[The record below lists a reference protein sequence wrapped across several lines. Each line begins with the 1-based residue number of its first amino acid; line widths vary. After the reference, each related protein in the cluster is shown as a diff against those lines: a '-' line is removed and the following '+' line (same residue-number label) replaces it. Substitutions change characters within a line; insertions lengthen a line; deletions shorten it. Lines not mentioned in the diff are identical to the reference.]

1 MFFRGA
7 NKFFKWILRS
17 IFGVIKFFSSKYL
30 LSVKLIKIKKKIFNY
45 YQLMVMSEKKKKT
58 GRIAAIYSF
67 GNIADITAYQ
77 SFILLIFTF
86 YYSVVGIQIELVTIG
101 FIIWSFW
108 NMINDP
114 LLGYFSDR
122 THTKYGRR
130 RPWIMIAFI
139 PLAII
144 MIFLFTP
151 PLPLGIANQV
161 GNFAYF
167 MFIIIIF
174 ELFYTMYSLNVTS
187 MFPEVF
193 LTVKERT
200 QGNNIRAV
208 YTIIGLIV
216 AFLLPGLIIRDFTDA
231 AYLKQFQAFG
241 VIACTVV
248 AITVIIFLMFGP
260 KEKEEFRKDSENA
273 LSLTKTIV
281 YCLKSKSF
289 RWYII
294 AELCNWFV
302 YGMLPTIVPLYA
314 KFVLGAEGFETSLL
328 LGLTFISAALFMTV
342 LWKPLV
348 RKLGNKKSW
357 IISMSIWAASLIPL
371 MFIGNFIQGIVV
383 FFLIGVGLSGSL
395 YIIDLVV
402 ADIVDEDEVA
412 TGLRREAGYYG
423 VNALILRF
431 SNVLVILAIGSVLST
446 VGWAVFEPT
455 MVTPS
460 VIFGLRSL
468 MFIFPAIALIIAILA
483 MTQYPLH
490 SDRLKNVK
498 EKLKD
503 IHEQKKARI

>member
-1 MFFRGA
+1 
-7 NKFFKWILRS
+7 
-17 IFGVIKFFSSKYL
+17 
-30 LSVKLIKIKKKIFNY
+30 
-45 YQLMVMSEKKKKT
+45 MSEKKKKT
-58 GRIAAIYSF
+58 GRIAAIFSF
-67 GNIADITAYQ
+67 GQIADITAYQ

-86 YYSVVGIQIELVTIG
+86 YYSVVGIQIELVTLG
-101 FIIWSFW
+101 FIIWSIW
-108 NMINDP
+108 NMVNDP

-130 RPWIMIAFI
+130 RPWIMAAFI

-161 GNFAYF
+161 GNFVYF
-167 MFIIIIF
+167 LIIIIVF
-174 ELFYTMYSLNVTS
+174 EFFYTMYSLNVTS

-193 LTVKERT
+193 LTEKERT

-216 AFLLPGLIIRDFTDA
+216 AFLLPGLIIPDFTDA
-231 AYLKQFQAFG
+231 AYFTQFQIFG
-241 VIACTVV
+241 VIACVV
-248 AITVIIFLMFGP
+248 VIIAVIIFLGFGP
-260 KEKEEFRKDSENA
+260 KERKEFQKDSENA
-273 LSLTKTIV
+273 LSLIKTIV

-302 YGMLPTIVPLYA
+302 YGMLPMIVPLYA
-314 KFVLGAEGFETSLL
+314 KFVLGAIGFETSLL

-342 LWKPLV
+342 LWKPIV
-348 RKLGNKKSW
+348 RKLGNKKAW
-357 IISMSIWAASLIPL
+357 IISMSIWAASLLPL
-371 MFIGNFIQGIVV
+371 LFISDYISGMIV
-383 FFLIGVGLSGSL
+383 FFLIGIGLSGSL

-402 ADIVDEDEVA
+402 ADIVDEDEVE

-431 SNVLVILAIGSVLST
+431 SNVLVIFAIGSVLST
-446 VGWAVFEPT
+446 VGWAVFEPS
-455 MVTPS
+455 MVTPD
-460 VIFGLRSL
+460 VIFGLRAL
-468 MFIFPAIALIIAILA
+468 MFIFPVIALIVAILA
-483 MTQYPLH
+483 MTRYPLH
-490 SDRLKNVK
+490 GDKLKNVR
-498 EKLKD
+498 EKLKE

>member
-1 MFFRGA
+1 MT
-7 NKFFKWILRS
+7 IL
-17 IFGVIKFFSSKYL
+17 
-30 LSVKLIKIKKKIFNY
+30 
-45 YQLMVMSEKKKKT
+45 SEKEKKT
-58 GRIAAIYSF
+58 GRIAAIFSF
-67 GNIADITAYQ
+67 GQIADIVAYQ

-86 YYSVVGIQIELVTIG
+86 YYSVVGIQIELVTLG

-108 NMINDP
+108 NMFNDP

-139 PLAII
+139 PLSII

-151 PLPLGIANQV
+151 LLPIGIANQI
-161 GNFAYF
+161 GNFVYF
-167 MFIIIIF
+167 LIIIIVF

-193 LTVKERT
+193 LSEKERT
-200 QGNNIRAV
+200 QANNIRAV
-208 YTIIGLIV
+208 YTILGLIV
-216 AFLLPGLIIRDFTDA
+216 AFLLPGLIIPDFTLPV
-231 AYLKQFQAFG
+231 YLPQYQIFG
-241 VIACTVV
+241 VIAGIVV
-248 AITVIIFLMFGP
+248 AIAVIILLKFGP
-260 KEKEEFRKDSENA
+260 KERKEFQKDYEKAFSF
-273 LSLTKTIV
+273 SKSIV

-302 YGMLPTIVPLYA
+302 YGMLPMIVPLYA
-314 KFVLGAEGFETSLL
+314 KFVLGAIGFQTSLL

-357 IISMSIWAASLIPL
+357 IISMSIWGASLLPL
-371 MFIGNFIQGIVV
+371 MFISEYIPGLIV

-402 ADIVDEDEVA
+402 ADIIDEDEVA
-412 TGLRREAGYYG
+412 TGLRRDAGYYG

-431 SNVLVILAIGSVLST
+431 SNVIVIIAIGTVLST
-446 VGWAVFEPT
+446 VGWQVFEPS
-455 MVTPS
+455 MVTPE

-468 MFIFPAIALIIAILA
+468 MFIFPVIALIIAILA

-490 SDRLKNVK
+490 GERLKNVR
-498 EKLKD
+498 EKLKE
-503 IHEQKKARI
+503 IHEQKKARV

>member
-1 MFFRGA
+1 
-7 NKFFKWILRS
+7 
-17 IFGVIKFFSSKYL
+17 
-30 LSVKLIKIKKKIFNY
+30 
-45 YQLMVMSEKKKKT
+45 MVMSEKKKKT
-58 GRIAAIYSF
+58 GRIAAIFSF
-67 GNIADITAYQ
+67 GQIADITAYQ

-86 YYSVVGIQIELVTIG
+86 YYSVVGIQIELVTLG

-130 RPWIMIAFI
+130 RPWIMVAFI
-139 PLAII
+139 PLAVI

-151 PLPLGIANQV
+151 LLPIGITNQI

-167 MFIIIIF
+167 LIIIIIF

-193 LTVKERT
+193 LTEKERT

-216 AFLLPGLIIRDFTDA
+216 AFLLPGLIIPDFTDA
-231 AYLKQFQAFG
+231 AYFTQFQIFG
-241 VIACTVV
+241 AIAC
-248 AITVIIFLMFGP
+248 IVIIIAVIILLKFGP
-260 KEKEEFRKDSENA
+260 KEREEFQKDSENA
-273 LSLTKTIV
+273 LSFVKSIV

-302 YGMLPTIVPLYA
+302 YGMLPMIVPLYA
-314 KFVLGAEGFETSLL
+314 KFVLGAIGFETSLL

-348 RKLGNKKSW
+348 RKLGNKKAW
-357 IISMSIWAASLIPL
+357 IISMSIWAASLLPL
-371 MFIGNFIQGIVV
+371 MFISDYISGMIV

-402 ADIVDEDEVA
+402 ADIVDEDEVT

-431 SNVLVILAIGSVLST
+431 SNVLVIFAIGSVLST
-446 VGWAVFEPT
+446 VGWAVFEPS
-455 MVTPS
+455 MATPE

-468 MFIFPAIALIIAILA
+468 MFIFPVIALIVAILA

-490 SDRLKNVK
+490 GDKLKNVQEMLK
-498 EKLKD
+498 E
-503 IHEQKKARI
+503 IHAQKIARI

>member
-1 MFFRGA
+1 
-7 NKFFKWILRS
+7 
-17 IFGVIKFFSSKYL
+17 
-30 LSVKLIKIKKKIFNY
+30 
-45 YQLMVMSEKKKKT
+45 MVLSEKKKKT
-58 GRIAAIYSF
+58 GRIAAIFSF
-67 GNIADITAYQ
+67 GQIADITAYQ
-77 SFILLIFTF
+77 SFILLIFVF
-86 YYSVVGIQIELVTIG
+86 YYSVVGIQIELITVG
-101 FIIWSFW
+101 FIIWSIW
-108 NMINDP
+108 NMLNDP

-122 THTKYGRR
+122 TNTKYGRR
-130 RPWIMIAFI
+130 RPWIMVAFI
-139 PLAII
+139 PLSVI

-151 PLPLGIANQV
+151 PLPIGNANQV
-161 GNFAYF
+161 GNFVYF
-167 MFIIIIF
+167 LIIIMVF
-174 ELFYTMYSLNVTS
+174 EFFYTMYSLNVTS

-193 LTVKERT
+193 LSPKERT

-216 AFLLPGLIIRDFTDA
+216 AFLLPGMFIPDFTDP
-231 AYLKQFQAFG
+231 AYFTRFQAFG
-241 VIACTVV
+241 VIACVV
-248 AITVIIFLMFGP
+248 VSIAVIIFLMFGP
-260 KEKEEFRKDSENA
+260 KEKKEFQKDSEDA
-273 LSLTKTIV
+273 LSFTKSIV

-302 YGMLPTIVPLYA
+302 YGMLPMIVPLYA
-314 KFVLGAEGFETSLL
+314 KFVLGAIGFETSLL

-357 IISMSIWAASLIPL
+357 IISMSIWAASLFPL
-371 MFIGNFIQGIVV
+371 MFISDYESGMIV

-402 ADIVDEDEVA
+402 ADIVDEDEVV

-431 SNVLVILAIGSVLST
+431 SNVLVIFAIGSVLST

-455 MVTPS
+455 MVTPD

-468 MFIFPAIALIIAILA
+468 MFIFPVIALIIAILA

-490 SDRLKNVK
+490 GERLKNIQEKVK
-498 EKLKD
+498 E

>member
-1 MFFRGA
+1 
-7 NKFFKWILRS
+7 
-17 IFGVIKFFSSKYL
+17 
-30 LSVKLIKIKKKIFNY
+30 
-45 YQLMVMSEKKKKT
+45 MSEKKKKT
-58 GRIAAIYSF
+58 GRIAAIFSF
-67 GNIADITAYQ
+67 GQIADITAYQ

-108 NMINDP
+108 NMLNDP

-122 THTKYGRR
+122 TNTKFGRR

-139 PLAII
+139 PLSVI

-151 PLPLGIANQV
+151 PLPLGIANQI
-161 GNFAYF
+161 GNFVYF
-167 MFIIIIF
+167 LIVIIIF

-193 LTVKERT
+193 LTEKERT
-200 QGNNIRAV
+200 LGNNIRAV

-216 AFLLPGLIIRDFTDA
+216 AFLLPGLIIPDFTDA
-231 AYLKQFQAFG
+231 FYIREYQFFGWIAY
-241 VIACTVV
+241 TVV
-248 AITVIIFLMFGP
+248 AITVIIFLIFGP
-260 KEKEEFRKDSENA
+260 RERKEFQKDSESA
-273 LSLTKTIV
+273 FSLIKSIV
-281 YCLKSKSF
+281 NCLKSKSF

-348 RKLGNKKSW
+348 RRLGNKKSW
-357 IISMSIWAASLIPL
+357 IISMSVWTASLLPL
-371 MFIGNFIQGIVV
+371 MFISDYISGMIV
-383 FFLIGVGLSGSL
+383 FFLIGIGLSGSL

-402 ADIVDEDEVA
+402 SDIVDEDEVT

-446 VGWAVFEPT
+446 VGWQVFEPENIT
-455 MVTPS
+455 ES

-468 MFIFPAIALIIAILA
+468 MFIFPAIALVIAILA
-483 MTQYPLH
+483 MTRYPLH
-490 SDRLKNVK
+490 GDYLRSTQ